1 MYIIEVFMRESYSK
15 LRKKGNKMKVLE
27 VHKSQAEKRGS
38 KRLPVNIKIKY
49 YLWNPLFWKKLY
61 RGTIK
66 NISEK
71 GMFISSKTRDFPID
85 CLLEIFIPSKKGEVF
100 LPAKVSNVAW
110 RNKVDKSSC
119 DGMGVELTN
128 PPREYVELV
137 EHLESAV

>member
-1 MYIIEVFMRESYSK
+1 
-15 LRKKGNKMKVLE
+15 MKVME
-27 VHKSQAEKRGS
+27 AHKSQAEKRGS

-85 CLLEIFIPSKKGEVF
+85 CLLEIFIPSPKGELL

-110 RNKVDKSSC
+110 RKAADKSSC
-119 DGMGVELTN
+119 EGMGVELTN
-128 PPREYVELV
+128 PPQKYVELV
-137 EHLESAV
+137 ERLESGL